1 MNASDKKT
9 EINST
14 MSSAQNQGYS
24 IDSTNPNYADDEID
38 LRELWQAI
46 WCRKWSII
54 AITAV
59 VSFMALF
66 FALNAKNYYKAE
78 VVLAPAQSGGKSGG
92 LGQLGGLASL
102 AGISMGGGGGSSD
115 TAIAILQSRQYG
127 ERFIKENDLKPLLFA
142 DSWDVETQSW
152 IVGEPG
158 LLSRLMSSIKG
169 GDEEVNVSAT
179 YQREELA
186 VGEPTL
192 WNAYGAFKGILSV
205 QTDKASGLVNLSV
218 EFTNPVLAATW
229 ANQMVKDINSIMRE
243 QTLTEAKLSNE
254 YLERELQKT
263 NLAEVKQ
270 TIYALMEGNI
280 KSMML
285 ANTNDDAVFKVI
297 DPAVVPEAKSKPK
310 RSLILAVGIVLGLML
325 GVFWALIRH
334 AMVKAE

>member
-1 MNASDKKT
+1 MNRSDKKT
-9 EINST
+9 EKNSG
-14 MSSAQNQGYS
+14 MSPAQSPSYAMDSANQH
-24 IDSTNPNYADDEID
+24 YADDEID

-59 VSFMALF
+59 VSFIALF
-66 FALNAKNYYKAE
+66 FALSAKNYYKAE
-78 VVLAPAQSGGKSGG
+78 VVLAPAQSDSKSGG
-92 LGQLGGLASL
+92 LGQLGGLAAM

-115 TAIAILQSRQYG
+115 TAISILKSRQYG
-127 ERFIKENDLKPLLFA
+127 ERFIKENDLKSHLFS
-142 DSWDVETQSW
+142 DSWDSESQSW
-152 IVGEPG
+152 IVAEPG
-158 LLSRLMSSIKG
+158 FLSSLRSKDDG
-169 GDEEVNVSAT
+169 VEAVAK

-186 VGEPTL
+186 EGEPTL
-192 WNAYGAFKGILSV
+192 WNAYKAFKGILAV
-205 QTDKASGLVNLSV
+205 NQDKASSIVNLSV
-218 EFTNPVLAATW
+218 EFTDPVLAATW

-243 QTLTEAKLSNE
+243 QTLTEARLSNE

-297 DPAVVPEAKSKPK
+297 DPAVVPEEKSKPK
-310 RSLILAVGIVLGLML
+310 RALILAVGMVLGLML

-334 AMVKAE
+334 AMVKVE